1 METNQ
6 AAEHLQVIR
15 TLMERSALYRRALA
29 PIMTYCG
36 VVGIAAGIIGW
47 QLKINS
53 DRSFILFW
61 SVVALLALTGA
72 FMLVRRQAFKDS
84 EPLWSPPTKRV
95 AQALKPPLYI
105 GCLINLVG
113 GYMLRGIA
121 DTQIQIF
128 FITMWVWFYGC
139 AIHSAGFFI
148 GQGIRWFGW
157 IFIVSG
163 SFLLIP
169 ALAPFTHI
177 RPHFA
182 MAILFGGLHLAYGIY
197 LYFTENRKALP

>member
-36 VVGIAAGIIGW
+36 ILGVVAGVIGW

-53 DRSFILFW
+53 DRYFILFW
-61 SVVALLALTGA
+61 SLVALLALTGA
-72 FMLVRRQAFKDS
+72 FLLVRRQAFKDA

-95 AQALKPPLYI
+95 AQALQPPLYI
-105 GCLINLVG
+105 GCFINLVG
-113 GYMLRGIA
+113 SYLLRGIA
-121 DTQIQIF
+121 DAQIQLLF
-128 FITMWVWFYGC
+128 VTLWAWFYGC

-148 GQGIRWFGW
+148 GRGIRWFGW
-157 IFIVSG
+157 IFIVCG
-163 SFLLIP
+163 AVLLIP
-169 ALAPFTHI
+169 SLGAYTQI

-182 MAILFGGLHLAYGIY
+182 MAVVFGGLHLAYGIY
-197 LYFTENRKALP
+197 LYFTENRKSAS